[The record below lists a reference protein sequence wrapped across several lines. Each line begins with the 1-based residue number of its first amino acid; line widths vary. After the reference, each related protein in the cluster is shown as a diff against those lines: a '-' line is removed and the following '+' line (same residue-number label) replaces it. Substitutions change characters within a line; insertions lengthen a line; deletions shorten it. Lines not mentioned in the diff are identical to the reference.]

1 MGIFT
6 KEIKFVS
13 NQLQEDNTFAL
24 VEVTKTATF
33 KELSRTDKDQ
43 HMLPFMMAALFE
55 VSGKNTAK
63 ISDQQLYD
71 LTVKCID
78 TLLIEDETFTSQDK
92 TEFMNDSFAIFKFGW
107 WLMGEKITPFFQNLM
122 AS

>member
-1 MGIFT
+1 MGVFT

-13 NQLQEDNTFAL
+13 NQLGEDEQFSL

-78 TLLIEDETFTSQDK
+78 TLLIEDEIFTSQDK